1 MNHCMKQLPFF
12 YFTLQN
18 LLRFVCVRVY
28 VSVYLCEHMCVF
40 VWACGWLRKE
50 GVNINAEVGM
60 MGLIGCTVDKNGLI
74 ECKGGKEGVNW
85 MKRWAR
91 RD

>member
-1 MNHCMKQLPFF
+1 M
-12 YFTLQN
+12 
-18 LLRFVCVRVY
+18 
-28 VSVYLCEHMCVF
+28 F

-50 GVNINAEVGM
+50 GVNVNAEVGM